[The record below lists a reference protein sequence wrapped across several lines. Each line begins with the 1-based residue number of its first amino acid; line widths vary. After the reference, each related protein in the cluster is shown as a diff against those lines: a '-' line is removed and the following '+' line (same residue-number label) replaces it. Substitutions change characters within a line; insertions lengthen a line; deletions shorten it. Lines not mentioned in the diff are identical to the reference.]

1 MSRYDFRR
9 PGLQLRRYLAVTCG
23 VKLLIQYGWRPLL
36 PALGLALSL
45 SGSVEA
51 GSRPLAASLPADT
64 VTVRQPHRRFT
75 FQLDIRNSI
84 INHHVVTLPGLKL
97 GIEWRGRLRTG
108 LGVYLLSNG
117 IPSRQPIPN
126 ELPAATAAELRLRYV
141 AGYGEYVVL
150 GNPRW
155 EIANQLQLGVGK
167 TYAHYDLPDGNIFR
181 SPKRVIWLVEPSISA
196 QMRVYR
202 WLALGTGLGWRQPV
216 FIDRLTQRE
225 INGPVFYG
233 RVKISLGDLYKIARS
248 RERVFTQHGLRRAD
262 W

>member
-1 MSRYDFRR
+1 VSRYDFRR
-9 PGLQLRRYLAVTCG
+9 LSLQLHLHLVVTCG
-23 VKLLIQYGWRPLL
+23 VKLLIRYGWPLL
-36 PALGLALSL
+36 LASGLGLGLP
-45 SGSVEA
+45 G
-51 GSRPLAASLPADT
+51 AARAHELPATPSYALDDS

-84 INHHVVTLPGLKL
+84 INRRFVTLPGLKL

-117 IPSRQPIPN
+117 IPSRQPIPS
-126 ELPAATAAELRLRYV
+126 ELPAATSAELRLRYV
-141 AGYGEYVVL
+141 AGFGEYVVL

-155 EIANQLQLGVGK
+155 EIAGQLQIGVGK
-167 TYAHYDLPDGNIFR
+167 TYAHYSLPDGNTVL
-181 SPKRVIWLVEPSISA
+181 SPKRVIWLVEPSMAA

-202 WLALGTGLGWRQPV
+202 WLALGTGVGWRQPV
-216 FIDRLTQRE
+216 FVNSLTQRE

-233 RVKISLGDLYKIARS
+233 RVKISLGDLYKIARG